1 MTKVET
7 FEEWLAQDR
16 SLSGLKGLQRRE
28 TVFEH
33 ADRFG
38 TLFCLLKRRAPKR
51 EIAKHVA
58 LIRSFLQ

>member
-1 MTKVET
+1 MAEWQPIET
-7 FEEWLAQDR
+7 APKDGSDVLVMSEKHGIRVA
-16 SLSGLKGLQRRE
+16 
-28 TVFEH
+28 
-33 ADRFG
+33 RFG